1 MAGKHGR
8 SMVGERS
15 RTMQPTGTTR
25 LWILRGVAV
34 ALMAATAYIAWYS
47 VSAGHPRDFWQDKLN
62 PQRANILQ
70 FDGTFLDQDGKQVR
84 LADFAGRNT
93 ISTFVFKDCA
103 MSCPL
108 IMNDLRL
115 FQNDTPEFTRE
126 GLFLIFTFEDHRARP
141 QDLKDFLGKYR
152 VTGDHWRVLTTD
164 AETLK
169 RLADR
174 YSLQYNKTVDGKLV
188 YAHSNVFIVADK
200 NGRVTREFRG
210 LENNKA
216 RFFDEVKKS
225 L

>member
-1 MAGKHGR
+1 MTGVPQVQ
-8 SMVGERS
+8 SMGD
-15 RTMQPTGTTR
+15 TMQPAKTTR
-25 LWILRGVAV
+25 LWILRGIAV
-34 ALMAATAYIAWYS
+34 SLMAATAYIAWYS
-47 VSAGHPRDFWQDKLN
+47 MSAGRPRDFWQDKLQ
-62 PQRANILQ
+62 PQRANLLQ
-70 FDGTFLDQDGKQVR
+70 FDGTFVDQNGHQVR
-84 LADFAGRNT
+84 LSDFSDHNT
-93 ISTFVFKDCA
+93 ISTFVFKDCG

-115 FQNDTPEFTRE
+115 FQNDTPEFTKE
-126 GLFLIFTFEDHRARP
+126 GLFLVFTFEDHRARP

-164 AETLK
+164 AATLK
-169 RLADR
+169 RLADL

-188 YAHSNVFIVADK
+188 YAHSNVFIVADRK
-200 NGRVTREFRG
+200 GRVTREFRG